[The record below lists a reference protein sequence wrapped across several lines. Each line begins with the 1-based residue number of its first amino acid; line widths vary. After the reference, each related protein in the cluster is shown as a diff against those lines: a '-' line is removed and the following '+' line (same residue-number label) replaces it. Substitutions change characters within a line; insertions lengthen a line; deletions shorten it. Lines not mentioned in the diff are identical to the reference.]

1 MALVRVIL
9 LLGSIAVVSWS
20 LLTSVSSWFYGTG
33 IGREGGRYLLRKG
46 NLVIDPGQT
55 LGAVLYAVSL
65 VLIWSSAFLVLV
77 ALILL
82 IRKGSARAFQEAFS
96 QEGVE
101 SEAKLFRAAA
111 LTLAIPWIVLAVTW
125 ACRKPPP

>member
-1 MALVRVIL
+1 MKYSGSQPGRCHHTHDRIAVALVRVIL

-65 VLIWSSAFLVLV
+65 VLIWS
-77 ALILL
+77 
-82 IRKGSARAFQEAFS
+82 
-96 QEGVE
+96 
-101 SEAKLFRAAA
+101 
-111 LTLAIPWIVLAVTW
+111 
-125 ACRKPPP
+125 